1 MNVSNYRHF
10 SVKIFCSPSKPSPRT
25 NPIISWLL
33 NLPVYST
40 KNLAEMLM
48 TLCWSLAQ
56 EKLDAR
62 FAETERRLEEGAK
75 KTATELHEKSKTFC
89 ETLRKE
95 TVSNFQ
101 FAKEQLDQFVDD
113 KIKEIIK
120 IEKAAEAK
128 FEAQTLAYKKDFDEK
143 TDMARKELINIM
155 ESRTTRHHTE
165 MKERCTSNLSKMQEV
180 AARLEQRMQGLEQ
193 AVSF

>member
-1 MNVSNYRHF
+1 M
-10 SVKIFCSPSKPSPRT
+10 
-25 NPIISWLL
+25 
-33 NLPVYST
+33 YSAE
-40 KNLAEMLM
+40 NLAETLM
-48 TLCWSLAQ
+48 SLCWSLAQ

-62 FAETERRLEEGAK
+62 FVETERRLEEGAK

-101 FAKEQLDQFVDD
+101 FAKDQLDQFAGD

-120 IEKAAEAK
+120 IEKASEVK
-128 FEAQTLAYKKDFDEK
+128 MEAQTLAYKKDSDDK

-155 ESRTTRHHTE
+155 ESRTTRHHKE
-165 MKERCTSNLSKMQEV
+165 MKERCASNLSKMQEM
-180 AARLEQRMQGLEQ
+180 AAKLERRMQALEE

>member
-1 MNVSNYRHF
+1 M
-10 SVKIFCSPSKPSPRT
+10 
-25 NPIISWLL
+25 
-33 NLPVYST
+33 
-40 KNLAEMLM
+40 
-48 TLCWSLAQ
+48 
-56 EKLDAR
+56 
-62 FAETERRLEEGAK
+62 EEGAK

-101 FAKEQLDQFVDD
+101 FAKEQLDQFAGD

-128 FEAQTLAYKKDFDEK
+128 LEAQTLAYKKDSDDK

-155 ESRTTRHHTE
+155 ESRTTRHHKE
-165 MKERCTSNLSKMQEV
+165 MKERCASNLSKMQEM
-180 AARLEQRMQGLEQ
+180 AAKLERRMQALEE